1 MNIPANLKYDVEQ
14 HLWFGIDGD
23 TVAIGITD
31 FAQDQLGDILFV
43 DLPESDDEFAEGE
56 EFTEVESG
64 KKATAI
70 EIPFGMTII
79 EANEELDDEPEKINE
94 DAYAAWIVKA
104 KVEDPSVFDDL
115 GDAAAYEA
123 AIAE

>member
-14 HLWFGIDGD
+14 HLWFDIDGD

-70 EIPFGMTII
+70 EIPFGITII
-79 EANEELDDEPEKINE
+79 ESNEELDDEPEKINE